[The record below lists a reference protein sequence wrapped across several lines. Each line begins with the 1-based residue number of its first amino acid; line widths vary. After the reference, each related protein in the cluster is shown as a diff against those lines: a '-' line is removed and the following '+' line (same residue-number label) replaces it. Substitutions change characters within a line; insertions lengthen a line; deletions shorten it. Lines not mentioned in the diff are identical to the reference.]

1 MATKK
6 NDSIA
11 IDTHNRMS
19 ISELEE
25 ILTTNCKL
33 IIDDPTLAMTIPP
46 ILIHSSPGV
55 GKSSI
60 VREVAQKLGI
70 GFVDVRLA
78 EMESVDIR
86 GLPSV
91 DKDHGVMKWN
101 APDFWPRD
109 PSSKGI
115 IFLDELTSCDKSCQV
130 AAYELILDRKI
141 GDFYKVPD
149 GWYIVSAGNLTTDR
163 AVAMT
168 LSSALSNR
176 FLHVELDV
184 DYVQWCKW
192 ATMHDVHPSVTGF
205 IQYRPMALFNMEKEN
220 LERGWPSP
228 RSWERVSQ
236 MTKIYGGN
244 EDMLRKIVYGLVG
257 PAKGVEYIEFH
268 RLNKSFDNII
278 DMLYGRAPIKVPEK
292 NDQIYAMCSTLVY
305 VLWRGKDEADEAKRI
320 DGFYKIL
327 QHMRPEFIMS
337 CLKSAMYGKSP
348 EQSGA
353 AARKLYRHPCYSK
366 IMEKYRDLSLKH
378 TDMKI

>member
-1 MATKK
+1 MATK
-6 NDSIA
+6 NESIA

-19 ISELEE
+19 MSELEE

-33 IIDDPTLAMTIPP
+33 IIDNPDLAATIPP

-60 VREVAQKLGI
+60 VRQVAKKLGI

-91 DKDHGVMKWN
+91 DKDKGVMKWN

-109 PSSKGI
+109 PNSKGI

-163 AVAMT
+163 AVALSM
-168 LSSALSNR
+168 SSALSNR
-176 FLHVELDV
+176 FMHVELDA
-184 DYVQWCKW
+184 DDQEWCKW
-192 ATMHDVHPSVTGF
+192 AMTHDVHPSVIGF
-205 IQYRPMALFNMEKEN
+205 IQYRPMNLFNMEKEN

-228 RSWERVSQ
+228 RSWDRVSQ
-236 MTKIYGGN
+236 MTKIYGNN
-244 EDMLRKIVYGLVG
+244 EELLRKIVYGLVG

-268 RLNKSFDNII
+268 RLNKNFDNIV
-278 DMLYGRAPIKVPEK
+278 DMMYGRAPIKIPEK
-292 NDQIYAMCSTLVY
+292 NDQLYAMCSTLVY
-305 VLWRGKDEADEAKRI
+305 ILWRGTDEEDEHKRL
-320 DGFYKIL
+320 DGFFKIL
-327 QHMRPEFIMS
+327 QQMRPEFIMM
-337 CLKSAMYGKSP
+337 CINGAMYGRSP
-348 EQSGA
+348 ELSGVSA
-353 AARKLYRHPCYSK
+353 KKLYRHPMYRSTLD
-366 IMEKYRDLSLKH
+366 KYKNLAIKH
-378 TDMKI
+378 AHIEF

>member
-1 MATKK
+1 MATQTKT
-6 NDSIA
+6 
-11 IDTHNRMS
+11 IDTHNRMGMP
-19 ISELEE
+19 ELEE
-25 ILTTNCKL
+25 ILMTNCKL
-33 IIDDPTLAMTIPP
+33 ICENPGLAMTIPP

-60 VREVAQKLGI
+60 VREVARKLNI

-91 DKDHGVMKWN
+91 DKELGVMKWN

-109 PSSKGI
+109 PKSKGI
-115 IFLDELTSCDKSCQV
+115 IFLDEITSCDKSCQV

-163 AVAMT
+163 AVAMSM
-168 LSSALSNR
+168 SSALSNR
-176 FLHVELDV
+176 FMHVELEV
-184 DYVQWCKW
+184 DDAQWIKW
-192 ATMHDVHPSVTGF
+192 AMTHDIHPSVTGF

-236 MTKIYGGN
+236 MTKIYGSN
-244 EDMLRKIVYGLVG
+244 ENLLRKIVYGLVG
-257 PAKGVEYIEFH
+257 PAKGVEFMEFH

-278 DMLYGRAPIKVPEK
+278 DMMYGKTPIKIPEK
-292 NDQIYAMCSTLVY
+292 NDQLYAMCSTMIY
-305 VLWRGKDEADEAKRI
+305 VLWRGQDAEDERKRL
-320 DGFYKIL
+320 DGFFKIL
-327 QHMRPEFIMS
+327 TEMRPEFVMMCINGAMHGRS
-337 CLKSAMYGKSP
+337 EDLASISAK
-348 EQSGA
+348 
-353 AARKLYRHPCYSK
+353 KLYNHPL
-366 IMEKYRDLSLKH
+366 YRKCIDRYKALIGKH
-378 TDMKI
+378 TKI

>member
-1 MATKK
+1 MATQTKT
-6 NDSIA
+6 
-11 IDTHNRMS
+11 IDTHNRMGMP
-19 ISELEE
+19 ELEE
-25 ILTTNCKL
+25 ILMTNCKL
-33 IIDDPTLAMTIPP
+33 ICENPGLAMTIPP

-60 VREVAQKLGI
+60 VREVARKLNI

-91 DKDHGVMKWN
+91 DKELGVMKWN

-109 PSSKGI
+109 PKSKGI
-115 IFLDELTSCDKSCQV
+115 IFLDEITSCDKSCQV

-163 AVAMT
+163 AVAMSM
-168 LSSALSNR
+168 SSALSNR
-176 FLHVELDV
+176 FMHVELEV
-184 DYVQWCKW
+184 DDAQWVKW
-192 ATMHDVHPSVTGF
+192 AMTHDVHPSVTGF

-236 MTKIYGGN
+236 MTKIYGSN
-244 EDMLRKIVYGLVG
+244 ENLLRKIVYGLVG
-257 PAKGVEYIEFH
+257 PAKGVEFMEFH

-278 DMLYGRAPIKVPEK
+278 DMMYGKTPIKIPEWS
-292 NDQIYAMCSTLVY
+292 DQLYAMCSTMIY
-305 VLWRGKDEADEAKRI
+305 VLWRGQDAEDERKRL
-320 DGFYKIL
+320 DGFFKIL
-327 QHMRPEFIMS
+327 TEMRPEFVMMCINGAMHGRS
-337 CLKSAMYGKSP
+337 EDLASISAK
-348 EQSGA
+348 
-353 AARKLYRHPCYSK
+353 KLYNHPL
-366 IMEKYRDLSLKH
+366 YRKCIDRYKALIGKH
-378 TDMKI
+378 TKI

>member
-1 MATKK
+1 MATQTKT
-6 NDSIA
+6 
-11 IDTHNRMS
+11 IDTHNRMGMP
-19 ISELEE
+19 ELEE
-25 ILTTNCKL
+25 ILMTNCKL
-33 IIDDPTLAMTIPP
+33 ICENPGLAMTIPP

-60 VREVAQKLGI
+60 VREVARKLNI

-91 DKDHGVMKWN
+91 DKELGVMKWN

-109 PSSKGI
+109 PKSKGI
-115 IFLDELTSCDKSCQV
+115 IFLDEITSCDKSCQV

-163 AVAMT
+163 AVAMSM
-168 LSSALSNR
+168 SSALSNR
-176 FLHVELDV
+176 FMHVELEV
-184 DYVQWCKW
+184 DDAQWVKW
-192 ATMHDVHPSVTGF
+192 AMTHDVHPSVTGF

-236 MTKIYGGN
+236 MTKIYGSN
-244 EDMLRKIVYGLVG
+244 ENLLRKIVYGLVG
-257 PAKGVEYIEFH
+257 PAKGVEFMEFH

-278 DMLYGRAPIKVPEK
+278 DMMYGKTPIKIPEK
-292 NDQIYAMCSTLVY
+292 NDQLYAMCSTMIY
-305 VLWRGKDEADEAKRI
+305 VLWRGQDAEDERKRL
-320 DGFYKIL
+320 DGFFKIL
-327 QHMRPEFIMS
+327 TEMRPEFVMMCINGAMHGRS
-337 CLKSAMYGKSP
+337 EDLASISAK
-348 EQSGA
+348 
-353 AARKLYRHPCYSK
+353 KLYNHPL
-366 IMEKYRDLSLKH
+366 YRKCIDRYKALIGKH
-378 TDMKI
+378 TKI

>member
-19 ISELEE
+19 MAELEE
-25 ILTTNCKL
+25 ILKTNCQL
-33 IIDDPTLAMTIPP
+33 IIDNPELAMTIPP

-60 VREVAQKLGI
+60 VRQVAQKLGI

-86 GLPSV
+86 GLPSI
-91 DKDHGVMKWN
+91 DKENGVMKWN

-109 PSSKGI
+109 PNSKGI

-163 AVAMT
+163 AVALSM
-168 LSSALSNR
+168 SSALSNR
-176 FLHVELDV
+176 FMHVELDV
-184 DYVQWCKW
+184 DDQQWCKW
-192 ATMHDVHPSVTGF
+192 AMTHDVHPSVIGF
-205 IQYRPMALFNMEKEN
+205 IQYRPMNLFNMEKEN

-236 MTKIYGGN
+236 MTKIYGNN
-244 EDMLRKIVYGLVG
+244 EELLRKIVYGLVG

-268 RLNKSFDNII
+268 RLNKNFDNIV
-278 DMLYGRAPIKVPEK
+278 DMLYGKAPIRIPDK
-292 NDQIYAMCSTLVY
+292 NDQLYAMCSSLVY
-305 VLWRGKDEADEAKRI
+305 VLWRGKDEVDESKRL
-320 DGFYKIL
+320 DGFFKIL
-327 QHMRPEFIMS
+327 QKMRPEFIMM
-337 CLKSAMYGKSP
+337 CINGAMYGRS
-348 EQSGA
+348 EELSGISA
-353 AARKLYRHPCYSK
+353 KKLYRHPLYRSTLD
-366 IMEKYRDLSLKH
+366 KYKDLATKH
-378 TDMKI
+378 TRIEF

>member
-1 MATKK
+1 MAAKK

-19 ISELEE
+19 VSELKE
-25 ILTTNCKL
+25 ILETNCKL
-33 IIDDPTLAMTIPP
+33 IVDNPGLAATIPP

-60 VREVAQKLGI
+60 VRQVAEKLGI

-115 IFLDELTSCDKSCQV
+115 IFLDEITSCDKSCQV

-163 AVAMT
+163 AVALTM
-168 LSSALSNR
+168 SSALSNR
-176 FLHVELDV
+176 FMHVELDV
-184 DYVQWCKW
+184 DHDQWSKW
-192 ATMHDVHPSVTGF
+192 ASQNDVHPSVIGF
-205 IQYRPMALFNMEKEN
+205 INYRPMNLFNMEKEN

-228 RSWERVSQ
+228 RSWDRVSQ
-236 MTKIYGGN
+236 MTKIYGNN
-244 EDMLRKIVYGLVG
+244 EELLRKIVYGLVG

-268 RLNKSFDNII
+268 RLNKNFDNII
-278 DMLYGRAPIKVPEK
+278 DMIYGKVPIKIPEK
-292 NDQIYAMCSTLVY
+292 NDQLYAMCASLVY
-305 VLWRGKDEADEAKRI
+305 VLWRGKDEADEMQRL
-320 DGFYKIL
+320 DGFFKIL
-327 QHMRPEFIMS
+327 QKMRPEFVMMCIN
-337 CLKSAMYGKSP
+337 SAIYGRS
-348 EQSGA
+348 EALSGIS
-353 AARKLYRHPCYSK
+353 ARKIFRHPLYRTT
-366 IMEKYRDLSLKH
+366 IDKYRDLALKH
-378 TDMKI
+378 TKIDF